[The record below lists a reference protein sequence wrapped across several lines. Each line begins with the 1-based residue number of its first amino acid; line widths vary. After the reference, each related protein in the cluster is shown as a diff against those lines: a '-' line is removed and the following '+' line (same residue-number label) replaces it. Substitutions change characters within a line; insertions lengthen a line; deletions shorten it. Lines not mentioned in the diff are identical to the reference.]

1 MYTFEDKVALA
12 LYDEYSLLA
21 FSGWILSA
29 WNYTCWRG
37 YSKRILM
44 SAMMSLRETPGIF
57 EIEFIMKIAYTADD
71 HKSKTLLL

>member
-1 MYTFEDKVALA
+1 
-12 LYDEYSLLA
+12 
-21 FSGWILSA
+21 
-29 WNYTCWRG
+29 
-37 YSKRILM
+37 M